1 MGSRLPAGGRLGD
14 TAHGTIEN
22 PSLIRWFNPPNGEW
36 GTTIPLDAAENS
48 FAAPDLNDWVLW
60 VSVKAMM
67 K

>member
-1 MGSRLPAGGRLGD
+1 MTPIGVILLR
-14 TAHGTIEN
+14 
-22 PSLIRWFNPPNGEW
+22 SLLMPMQF
-36 GTTIPLDAAENS
+36 DAAENS